1 MQAQEMLQTAGV
13 LRLASAP
20 LFDVPVFALPAGIS
34 DTLALALDT
43 PGCTRRLPRPSFS
56 PRKGW

>member
-1 MQAQEMLQTAGV
+1 M

-43 PGCTRRLPRPSFS
+43 PAVHGVCQGHPSS